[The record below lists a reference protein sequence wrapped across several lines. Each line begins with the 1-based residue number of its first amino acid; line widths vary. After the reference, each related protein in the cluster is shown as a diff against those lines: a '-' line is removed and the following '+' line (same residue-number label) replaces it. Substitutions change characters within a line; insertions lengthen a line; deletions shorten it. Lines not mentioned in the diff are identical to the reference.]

1 MSCFFVYYNYL
12 LVRCSRRIWIV
23 EHCCFYR
30 WICRIN
36 ISIYDLNSSW
46 LFRGYIAGIAIVV
59 MVGERQHRFLGV
71 RTKQR
76 ENSANFQDKDSS
88 WTSRKIPSWVPMLLC
103 TCWCFVLN
111 GYRLLSTVVYS
122 VRSAVSIL
130 FYWRFCSLW
139 FGGKITGIAIV
150 VMAGERWQRFLVAC
164 VQAKGGCRLIRT
176 LLLTT
181 LSSSTTSCFG
191 LHAYGATW
199 NLEGKKFNLCNWT
212 LIRETYWRKAASNF
226 Q

>member
-1 MSCFFVYYNYL
+1 MVC
-12 LVRCSRRIWIV
+12 CSWRIWLV
-23 EHCCFYR
+23 EHSCFYR
-30 WICRIN
+30 CYVGFAV
-36 ISIYDLNSSW
+36 SILVYLIQTVLGGLGATLPVLQSSSW
-46 LFRGYIAGIAIVV
+46 SESDDIGFCCVC
-59 MVGERQHRFLGV
+59 
-71 RTKQR
+71 TKQR
-76 ENSANFQDKDSS
+76 EKILLI
-88 WTSRKIPSWVPMLLC
+88 SRTRIPPEHQEERFWAGSQCCCVPVGASFLTDIDIWALL
-103 TCWCFVLN
+103 FF
-111 GYRLLSTVVYS
+111 S
-122 VRSAVSIL
+122 VRSAVPIL
-130 FYWRFCSLW
+130 FYWWFGSLW